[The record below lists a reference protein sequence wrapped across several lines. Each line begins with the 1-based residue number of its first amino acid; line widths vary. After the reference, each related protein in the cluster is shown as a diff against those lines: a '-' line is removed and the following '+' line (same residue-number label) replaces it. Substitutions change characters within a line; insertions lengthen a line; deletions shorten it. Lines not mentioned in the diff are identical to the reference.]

1 MLGISTNTVYIVPFL
16 IRGAGIMYRLG
27 EYVFVYIY
35 LCLQYLSK
43 YPASLGIAEYL
54 QSVLYK
60 RLLRQALYILYSG
73 FTGKGISFISG
84 DGDRGCSTCCEN
96 PCKIQQVYICYIT
109 NNIVY
114 FSLKKFRTP
123 VSYPT
128 LIVNTTALY
137 ELPSAREDWKRNSWT
152 GRVT

>member
-1 MLGISTNTVYIVPFL
+1 MYIVPFL

-54 QSVLYK
+54 RSVLV
-60 RLLRQALYILYSG
+60 RIVEASIVYSG
-73 FTGKGISFISG
+73 FTGKGISFIRG

-96 PCKIQQVYICYIT
+96 PCKIQQVYVILQIISYI
-109 NNIVY
+109 
-114 FSLKKFRTP
+114 FL
-123 VSYPT
+123 
-128 LIVNTTALY
+128 
-137 ELPSAREDWKRNSWT
+137 
-152 GRVT
+152 